1 MFLAI
6 TLARLGSQ
14 RLKYKNIKRIYKKK
28 TLIDFTYENSIKSK
42 YFNEI
47 FFSSESKKI
56 NNLAKR
62 IGYRVEFKRP
72 KCIIKK

>member
-47 FFSSESKKI
+47 FFFLQKVKK
-56 NNLAKR
+56 L
-62 IGYRVEFKRP
+62 
-72 KCIIKK
+72 II